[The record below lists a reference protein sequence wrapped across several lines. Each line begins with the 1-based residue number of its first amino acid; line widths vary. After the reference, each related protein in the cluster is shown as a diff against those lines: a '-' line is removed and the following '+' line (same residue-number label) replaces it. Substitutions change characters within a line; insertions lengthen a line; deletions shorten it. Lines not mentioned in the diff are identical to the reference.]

1 MYYVEVAAM
10 NRSLNFLVEIILPT
24 AACDASREQREK
36 GGSVDGWMAHVPFTL
51 TQPQA
56 KFQLRKDSNKSNK
69 NNKHTYSCMHAHTHT
84 HRHTHTNTHTHAR
97 THALTHAHTHVR
109 MHALIHT
116 HIHMQAHARTHA
128 LTHAF
133 LTIVCTVTCQ
143 N

>member
-84 HRHTHTNTHTHAR
+84 HTDTHTQTHTRMHARTHSHTHTHTYACTHSYTHTYTCKRTHAR
-97 THALTHAHTHVR
+97 TH
-109 MHALIHT
+109 
-116 HIHMQAHARTHA
+116 
-128 LTHAF
+128 
-133 LTIVCTVTCQ
+133 
-143 N
+143 